1 MSPSPGALRR
11 FLVVESLLMT
21 LPSLPAWNLT
31 SLVFFIDTH
40 ILDATDDESALLRKL
55 YEMNWISLRRT
66 DAMDTELA
74 AAPEEKWA
82 ALTEASAAY
91 AESLGPMVLDHS
103 RLDHS
108 VLGSDEDVARDDLVF
123 STLFPGADRA
133 TCRKNHIRD
142 AMHVATAIRY
152 GGRAFVTKE
161 RKLLNK
167 SDRIA
172 ELFQGFRIWSP
183 AQALAEAASAVAH
196 ARELYRREPARG
208 SLPEWPSDGDL
219 RSA

>member
-1 MSPSPGALRR
+1 
-11 FLVVESLLMT
+11 MT
-21 LPSLPAWNLT
+21 MPPLPSWNLT

-40 ILDATDDESALLRKL
+40 ILDAPDDASVLLRKL
-55 YEMNWISLRRT
+55 YDTNWISLRRT

-82 ALTEASAAY
+82 ELTEASAGY
-91 AESLGPMVLDHS
+91 AESFGPMVLDHS

-152 GGRAFVTKE
+152 GGLAFVTHE

-167 SDRIA
+167 SDQIA
-172 ELFQGFRIWSP
+172 GLFQGFRIWSP
-183 AQALAEAASAVAH
+183 TQALAEAAGAVAR
-196 ARELYRREPARG
+196 ARELYRREPERG
-208 SLPEWPSDGDL
+208 SLPEWPTVEEL
-219 RSA
+219 RSV

>member
-1 MSPSPGALRR
+1 
-11 FLVVESLLMT
+11 MT
-21 LPSLPAWNLT
+21 MQSLPAWNLT

-40 ILDATDDESALLRKL
+40 ILDAPDAASVLLRKL
-55 YEMNWISLRRT
+55 HEANWISLRRT

-82 ALTEASAAY
+82 ALTEASASY
-91 AESLGPMVLDHS
+91 AESFGPMVLDHS
-103 RLDHS
+103 RLDHC
-108 VLGSDEDVARDDLVF
+108 VLGSDEDVARDEVVF
-123 STLFPGADRA
+123 STLFPGADRS

-152 GGRAFVTKE
+152 GGRAFITHE

-167 SDRIA
+167 SDQIA
-172 ELFQGFRIWSP
+172 GLFQGFRIWSP
-183 AQALAEAASAVAH
+183 AQALAEAGGAVAR
-196 ARELYRREPARG
+196 ARELHRREPARG
-208 SLPEWPSDGDL
+208 SLPEWPSEGDL